1 MSQTINQAAAALRR
15 DVTTATIV
23 ELSFP
28 TSLDAS
34 RRVLKAVENPEVELS
49 ALAKIIVAEPLLA
62 AKVIRLANSVALNP
76 ANRPVR
82 DVRQAVLRVGTDLT
96 KALAV
101 VLMLDQLR
109 QAQRH
114 SGCQEL
120 SRRLWEHS
128 IHTAALSFVLTRKLT
143 SLNADEVMFSALV
156 GDLGRF
162 YLLSLIADYPA
173 LLDDLTVLAQTINDL
188 AALATTIVLDKLR
201 VPDSVAA
208 TLVDSRHGRRTM
220 PPASAGDVLYIAATV
235 SPRRDPLAELD
246 PRCAANAELTALP
259 EIDQATLADL
269 IAESGEEID
278 SLVAALGS

>member
-1 MSQTINQAAAALRR
+1 MSQTALQAAEALRR
-15 DVTTATIV
+15 DVATATIV

-34 RRVLKAVENPEVELS
+34 RRVLKAVENPDVDLA
-49 ALAKIIVAEPLLA
+49 ALARIIVAEPLLA
-62 AKVIRLANSVALNP
+62 AKVIRLANSVMLNR

-114 SGCQEL
+114 SACQDI

-128 IHTAALSFVLTRKLT
+128 IHSAALSFVLAHQLT
-143 SLNADEVMFSALV
+143 TLNADEVMFAALV

-162 YLLSLIADYPA
+162 YLLSRIADHPA
-173 LLDDLTVLAQTINDL
+173 LLEDLALLAQTINDL
-188 AALATTIVLDKLR
+188 AGQATTLVLAKLR
-201 VPDSVAA
+201 LPDSVAA
-208 TLVDSRHGRRTM
+208 TLTDARHGSAAL
-220 PPASAGDVLYIAATV
+220 PPVTAGDVLYLAAAI
-235 SPRRDPLAELD
+235 SPHRDPLAALD
-246 PRCAANAELTALP
+246 PRCAAQSDRAALSG
-259 EIDQATLADL
+259 IDQATLAKL
-269 IAESGEEID
+269 IAESAEEID
-278 SLVAALGS
+278 SIVAALAS

>member
-1 MSQTINQAAAALRR
+1 M
-15 DVTTATIV
+15 TTATIV

-34 RRVLKAVENPEVELS
+34 RRVLKAVENPEVDLS
-49 ALAKIIVAEPLLA
+49 TLARIIVAEPLLA
-62 AKVIRLANSVALNP
+62 AKVIRLANSVALNR

-114 SGCQEL
+114 SGCQEI

-128 IHTAALSFVLTRKLT
+128 IHTAALSFVLARKLT

-173 LLDDLTVLAQTINDL
+173 LLDDSSVLAQTINDL
-188 AALATTIVLDKLR
+188 AGQATTIVLDKLR
-201 VPDSVAA
+201 LPDSVAA
-208 TLVDSRHGRRTM
+208 TLIDSRRGCRAM
-220 PPASAGDVLYIAATV
+220 PPATAGDILYIAAAV
-235 SPRRDPLAELD
+235 SPHRDPFDALD
-246 PRCAANAELTALP
+246 PRCAAKADRAALSG
-259 EIDQATLADL
+259 IDQATLADL

-278 SLVAALGS
+278 SIVAALAS